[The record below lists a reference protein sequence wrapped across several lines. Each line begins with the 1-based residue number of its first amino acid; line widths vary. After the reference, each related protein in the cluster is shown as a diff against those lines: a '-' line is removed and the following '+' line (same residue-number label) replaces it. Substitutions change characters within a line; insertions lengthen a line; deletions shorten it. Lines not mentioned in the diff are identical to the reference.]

1 MTNYLGL
8 NKTSFAEDR
17 TFNYEVWN
25 QPIVAY
31 EVTNQE
37 EITLSEAN
45 ELLQV
50 KPATES
56 DVDEDGTEVDGDE
69 AGQSEEYSFN
79 EDAAFFYKVAARVT
93 YITESKASVTPAA
106 SKDFERNDYYTYIL
120 ELDAD
125 RKGIVVEWYGAS
137 RKKHPDFLWNQSVHG
152 VLLYRILTLRRCES

>member
-1 MTNYLGL
+1 M
-8 NKTSFAEDR
+8 
-17 TFNYEVWN
+17 
-25 QPIVAY
+25 
-31 EVTNQE
+31 TNQE

-93 YITESKASVTPAA
+93 YITESSIG
-106 SKDFERNDYYTYIL
+106 YM
-120 ELDAD
+120 
-125 RKGIVVEWYGAS
+125 
-137 RKKHPDFLWNQSVHG
+137 
-152 VLLYRILTLRRCES
+152 LLKISSATITTHTS